1 MDRVY
6 IDAGTQRNGFVE
18 IRPGNRHYWLELI
31 HRDGFRDLGLWN
43 PHQDL
48 PDPTMYK
55 DFVAF
60 SSGAIA
66 RPVR

>member
-6 IDAGTQRNGFVE
+6 IDAGNEKSGSVM
-18 IRPGNRHYWLELI
+18 IYPGNHRYHLELI
-31 HRDGFRDLGLWN
+31 HREGFRDLGLWN
-43 PHQDL
+43 PHHDL
-48 PDPTMYK
+48 PDPSMFN

-60 SSGAIA
+60 SSGEIA